1 MIKNPR
7 KAPWISIVGG
17 HNANPET
24 EKLAEEVGK
33 LLAEKGA
40 VIVCGGL
47 GGVMEAVARGAKN
60 AGGTVIGI
68 LPGSSREKA
77 NEYIDYPIPTG
88 LGHARNS
95 IVPLVGD
102 AVIAIDGS
110 WGTLSEISFAQ
121 IYGKTVVGLA
131 SFEIKG
137 VKQAKT
143 PKEAVEI
150 ALKSVKAYKSGK

>member
-1 MIKNPR
+1 MIQNPR
-7 KAPWISIVGG
+7 K
-17 HNANPET
+17 
-24 EKLAEEVGK
+24 
-33 LLAEKGA
+33 
-40 VIVCGGL
+40 
-47 GGVMEAVARGAKN
+47 
-60 AGGTVIGI
+60 
-68 LPGSSREKA
+68 
-77 NEYIDYPIPTG
+77 DYPIPTG